1 MNKRLQAITIL
12 KPVNVTTQIKESL
25 ISMSWNDSNGNDQ
38 DPWKNK
44 GNNQGPPDLDEVVRR
59 MQEKLSSIFGGGGKG
74 KGKGKG
80 SGNAGNGG
88 TFLVVSI
95 ILLGLLAWEM
105 VYRIDPAERGVVMR
119 FGQYISVLQPGP
131 HIRFPRPIEQVVKV
145 NVERIQTLTSDSAML
160 TGDENIVDVEVAIQY
175 RIKDVKN
182 YLFAIADPD
191 VSVRRVT
198 ESAIRDIIGGSTLS
212 FVITEGRAEIATN
225 AQILIQ
231 EILDNYSSGIDV
243 TSVNMQPAKPPEQ
256 VKASFD
262 DAIKA
267 REDEQRKINE
277 AEAYRNEVVE
287 RSAGEAAR
295 IRLDAEG
302 YQKSVISQAEGEA
315 SRFSQ
320 LYTEY
325 EKAPVVTRNRLY
337 LDAMEQVMSSSS
349 KVVMDNEGSSN
360 LMYLP
365 LDKLLEQTNKKA
377 RDVDSIDPGVYQPAT
392 EESTRQRRAPRINR

>member
-1 MNKRLQAITIL
+1 LNKLLQAITIL
-12 KPVNVTTQIKESL
+12 DPANVNTQFKERL
-25 ISMSWNDSNGNDQ
+25 ISMSWNDSNGNDK

-59 MQEKLSSIFGGGGKG
+59 MQEKLSSVFGGGGKR
-74 KGKGKG
+74 KG
-80 SGNAGNGG
+80 SGNSGRGG
-88 TFLVVSI
+88 PFLLVSI
-95 ILLGLLAWEM
+95 ILLLLLAWEM
-105 VYRIDPAERGVVMR
+105 VYRIDPAERGVVLR
-119 FGQYISVLQPGP
+119 FGSFVSILQPGP
-131 HIRFPRPIEQVVKV
+131 HIRFPRPVEQVIKV
-145 NVERIQTLTSDSAML
+145 NVERIATLTSESAML
-160 TGDENIVDVEVAIQY
+160 TGDENIVDVEVALQY
-175 RIKDVKN
+175 RIKDVKD

-198 ESAIRDIIGGSTLS
+198 ESAIRDIVGGSTLS

-231 EILDNYSSGIDV
+231 KILDHYDSGIDV

-256 VKASFD
+256 VKAAFD

-302 YQKSVISQAEGEA
+302 YQKSVISQAKGEA
-315 SRFSQ
+315 SRFKQ
-320 LYTEY
+320 LYSEY
-325 EKAPVVTRNRLY
+325 EKAPEVTRNRLY
-337 LDAMEQVMSSSS
+337 LDAMEEVMSSSS
-349 KVVMDNEGSSN
+349 KVVMDNEGTSN

-365 LDKLLEQTNKKA
+365 LDKLFQQTGQKT
-377 RDVDSIDPGVYQPAT
+377 RSVDNIDPGVYQPAT
-392 EESTRQRRAPRINR
+392 EVTTRQRRTPRVRENR

>member
-1 MNKRLQAITIL
+1 
-12 KPVNVTTQIKESL
+12 
-25 ISMSWNDSNGNDQ
+25 MSWNDSNGNDQ

-365 LDKLLEQTNKKA
+365 LDKLLEQTDKKA

>member
-1 MNKRLQAITIL
+1 
-12 KPVNVTTQIKESL
+12 
-25 ISMSWNDSNGNDQ
+25 MSWNDSNGDN

-44 GNNQGPPDLDEVVRR
+44 GGNQGPPDLDEVVRR
-59 MQEKLSSIFGGGGKG
+59 MQQKLNSFFGGKG
-74 KGKGKG
+74 TSDTNKNGPEGKGG
-80 SGNAGNGG
+80 PFVLIGI
-88 TFLVVSI
+88 L
-95 ILLGLLAWEM
+95 LLGLLSWEM
-105 VYRIDPAERGVVMR
+105 LYRIDPAERGVVMR
-119 FGQYISVLQPGP
+119 FGKFVSVLQPGP

-175 RIKDVKN
+175 RIKDVEK

-212 FVITEGRAEIATN
+212 FVITEGRAEIATG
-225 AQILIQ
+225 AQTLIQ
-231 EILDNYSSGIDV
+231 DILDTYSSGVEV

-302 YQKSVISQAEGEA
+302 YQKSVISQAQGEA

-320 LYTEY
+320 LYKEY
-325 EKAPVVTRNRLY
+325 EKAPDVTRNRLY
-337 LDAMEQVMSSSS
+337 LEAMEQVMSDASKIVVDNDGSSS
-349 KVVMDNEGSSN
+349 

-365 LDKLLEQTNKKA
+365 LDKLLEKS
-377 RDVDSIDPGVYQPAT
+377 RDGKQGLNQDVVPYKPAT
-392 EESTRQRRAPRINR
+392 EDSTRNMRDPRARGVR